1 MEELNKTRERFAKD
15 RFATEALG
23 ARIDAIGEDWAVCSV
38 ILGEKHQNA
47 AGGIMGGV
55 AFTLADFAF
64 AVASN
69 AQGGTTVSLD
79 SHIAY
84 TAAPKGTL
92 LIARAQ
98 RVKDGR
104 SACFYLVEVTD
115 ETGTRVANVSITGFH
130 PHREV

>member
-1 MEELNKTRERFAKD
+1 MEDIRLVRERFAKD
-15 RFATEALG
+15 RFATQALG
-23 ARIDAIGEDWAVCSV
+23 ARIDEIGEGYAVCSLT
-38 ILGEKHQNA
+38 LGETHRNA

-69 AQGGTTVSLD
+69 ALGGTTVSLD

-84 TAAPKGTL
+84 TAAPKGDR

-98 RVKDGR
+98 KVKDGR
-104 SACFYLVEVTD
+104 STCYYTVEVSD
-115 ETGTRVANVSITGFH
+115 DRGTAVAFVSMTGFH
-130 PHREV
+130 PRAD